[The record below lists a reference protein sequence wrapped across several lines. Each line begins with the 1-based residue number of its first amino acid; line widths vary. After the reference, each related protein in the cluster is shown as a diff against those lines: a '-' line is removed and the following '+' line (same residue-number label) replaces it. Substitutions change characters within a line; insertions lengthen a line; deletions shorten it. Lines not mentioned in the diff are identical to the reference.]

1 MPEKKT
7 PKKIVNRVLKLR
19 KEGLTYAK
27 ISEELGIPVPMIRKI
42 VKESTTPTEK
52 PEEPGKAAAEKI
64 EIRLPEPEIEI
75 PEPEPEIEIPEP
87 ESPVKSPEPEDLV
100 LTPPAISPKR
110 PGRGR
115 PTLAENGEAKRIT
128 TVAILPS
135 IYDATRKI
143 CYVQRRSISD
153 VINRFLEEFVAQN
166 QNDLK
171 KY

>member
-1 MPEKKT
+1 MTAKKRTPEML
-7 PKKIVNRVLKLR
+7 NRILELR
-19 KEGLTYAK
+19 EEGLSYAQIGK
-27 ISEELGIPVPMIRKI
+27 KLGISSTTAHRIS
-42 VKESTTPTEK
+42 KESSAK
-52 PEEPGKAAAEKI
+52 PGEPEPKAAAEKI
-64 EIRLPEPEIEI
+64 EILQSEPEIEI
-75 PEPEPEIEIPEP
+75 PEPE
-87 ESPVKSPEPEDLV
+87 DLV
-100 LTPPAISPKR
+100 TPPAISPKR

>member
-1 MPEKKT
+1 MPEKKI
-7 PKKIVNRVLKLR
+7 PKKIISRILKLR
-19 KEGLTYAK
+19 KEGLTFAK
-27 ISEELGIPVPMIRKI
+27 IAEEIGISATVVRKI

-64 EIRLPEPEIEI
+64 EIRLPEPEIK
-75 PEPEPEIEIPEP
+75 IPEP
-87 ESPVKSPEPEDLV
+87 ESPIKSPEPEDLV

-115 PTLAENGEAKRIT
+115 PTLAESGEAKRIT

-153 VINRFLEEFVAQN
+153 VINGFLEEFVTRN
-166 QNDLK
+166 KEDLE